1 MFVDTHCHISYED
14 YDNID
19 ELIMNIKNSKVE
31 KIIVNGTDMKSNLFV
46 LELVRKYDIVYGAL
60 GFHPTELDDF
70 SYDYLDWLDKNID
83 NDKIVALGEIGL
95 DYHYENTDK
104 EKQIDVLKRQLD
116 IAVKH
121 NKPIIFHCRDAIG
134 DTYNILKKYNL
145 KVRSKS
151 FFQQLYKKEGWKSPI
166 KHKCFDNKKDNH
178 PLRDPMP
185 RRGMLIMT
193 DGTPHDWFGNGI
205 KFSLHMTLDDATGEI
220 LSGWFT
226 PTETQLGYCYAFKIM
241 FIKYGIPQVIY
252 GDRTSILWNQIDG
265 ELTQVGRMLEELGIE
280 LIYANSSEAKGK
292 IEKMNYTIQ
301 NRLLNDIKRFNIK
314 TYKELNEWFNNSYI
328 EYINKKFSY
337 KPKEEETEFIPLGN
351 TDLTKIMCIKE
362 ERIVLNGNMISYK
375 NNYYIPI
382 TDEGCDY
389 IFYKG
394 TKVEIWQDVFDI
406 ELIRICKD
414 KKIYNTRKIEG
425 HRKDPIKREQKRIQ
439 DQKELEKLFR
449 ERDERLKAR
458 AKRS

>member
-1 MFVDTHCHISYED
+1 MYFILKKDKQKALNLLKQRINGEIKITYQEIADKSNYSLPQIKRLAKEIEKKD
-14 YDNID
+14 ID
-19 ELIMNIKNSKVE
+19 DLLIHGLTGRNSNNSASDQEIEYIKNFKNQYPVIS
-31 KIIVNGTDMKSNLFV
+31 ITQFM
-46 LELVRKYDIVYGAL
+46 DI
-60 GFHPTELDDF
+60 
-70 SYDYLDWLDKNID
+70 
-83 NDKIVALGEIGL
+83 
-95 DYHYENTDK
+95 YHEDVIWKK
-104 EKQIDVLKRQLD
+104 EKQNDV
-116 IAVKH
+116 
-121 NKPIIFHCRDAIG
+121 
-134 DTYNILKKYNL
+134 KKYNL

-292 IEKMNYTIQ
+292 IE
-301 NRLLNDIKRFNIK
+301 
-314 TYKELNEWFNNSYI
+314 
-328 EYINKKFSY
+328 
-337 KPKEEETEFIPLGN
+337 
-351 TDLTKIMCIKE
+351 
-362 ERIVLNGNMISYK
+362 
-375 NNYYIPI
+375 
-382 TDEGCDY
+382 
-389 IFYKG
+389 
-394 TKVEIWQDVFDI
+394 
-406 ELIRICKD
+406 
-414 KKIYNTRKIEG
+414 
-425 HRKDPIKREQKRIQ
+425 
-439 DQKELEKLFR
+439 
-449 ERDERLKAR
+449 
-458 AKRS
+458 

>member
-145 KVRSKS
+145 KGTMHAYSGSLDMALK
-151 FFQQLYKKEGWKSPI
+151 FI
-166 KHKCFDNKKDNH
+166 K
-178 PLRDPMP
+178 
-185 RRGMLIMT
+185 
-193 DGTPHDWFGNGI
+193 
-205 KFSLHMTLDDATGEI
+205 
-220 LSGWFT
+220 
-226 PTETQLGYCYAFKIM
+226 LGYCLGVGGVVTFKNAKNIIEV
-241 FIKYGIPQVIY
+241 IK
-252 GDRTSILWNQIDG
+252 NID
-265 ELTQVGRMLEELGIE
+265 LK
-280 LIYANSSEAKGK
+280 Y
-292 IEKMNYTIQ
+292 
-301 NRLLNDIKRFNIK
+301 
-314 TYKELNEWFNNSYI
+314 
-328 EYINKKFSY
+328 
-337 KPKEEETEFIPLGN
+337 
-351 TDLTKIMCIKE
+351 
-362 ERIVLNGNMISYK
+362 IVLE
-375 NNYYIPI
+375 
-382 TDEGCDY
+382 TDAP
-389 IFYKG
+389 F
-394 TKVEIWQDVFDI
+394 
-406 ELIRICKD
+406 
-414 KKIYNTRKIEG
+414 
-425 HRKDPIKREQKRIQ
+425 
-439 DQKELEKLFR
+439 
-449 ERDERLKAR
+449 
-458 AKRS
+458 